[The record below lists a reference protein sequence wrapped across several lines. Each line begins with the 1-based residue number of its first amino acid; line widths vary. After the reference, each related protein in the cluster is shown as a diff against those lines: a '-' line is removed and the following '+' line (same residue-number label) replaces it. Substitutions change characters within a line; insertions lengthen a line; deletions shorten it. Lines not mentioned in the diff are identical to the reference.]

1 MRELSLTPAIVADSV
16 VYRYN
21 GATALGASSFEIPD
35 AAITALIG
43 PNGSGKSTILNG
55 IAGLKKPSSGTL
67 RVLESANGRRRVAYV
82 LQTTKVNQTLP
93 VTVGEVVTMGRY
105 STLGSYGRVGPR
117 DRAVV
122 EEAITRMGLSSL
134 VNRHL
139 HELSAGQRQR
149 VFVAQGLAQDH
160 DVLLLDEPLTGLDIT
175 SARAID
181 DVIHDEHERGC
192 TVVITT
198 HDIGEARVA
207 DHVLLLANTVVAS
220 GPPAEVLT
228 AAHLTEAYGPNLL
241 HVEADT
247 VFLDDPAHIP
257 VPGRH
262 VHRDQG

>member
-1 MRELSLTPAIVADSV
+1 MPLKPAIVADAV
-16 VYRYN
+16 VYRYD
-21 GATALGASSFEIPD
+21 GATALGASSFEIPS

-55 IAGLKKPSSGTL
+55 IAGLKRPSSGRL
-67 RVLESANGRRRVAYV
+67 QVLESASGRRRVAYV
-82 LQTTKVNQTLP
+82 LQTTKVNQVLP

-105 STLGSYGRVGPR
+105 STLGSHRRVGPR
-117 DRAVV
+117 DRAAV
-122 EEAITRMGLSSL
+122 EDAIDRMGLSSL

-160 DVLLLDEPLTGLDIT
+160 DVLLLDEPLTGLDMT

-181 DVIHDEHERGC
+181 DVIHDEHQRGC

-198 HDIGEARVA
+198 HDLGEARVA
-207 DHVLLLANTVVAS
+207 DHVLLLAGRVVAS
-220 GPPAEVLT
+220 GPPSEVLT
-228 AAHLTEAYGPNLL
+228 AHNLTAAYGPNLL
-241 HVEADT
+241 HLEADA
-247 VFLDDPAHIP
+247 VFLDDPAHLP